1 MSVNLKGHHGGRGP
15 WVTVGAALAMV
26 VGFVVVFW
34 VPNARKMKLAET
46 TLAECQ
52 AELSMKLARTKDL
65 PVLLDEVRTME
76 PGYERDVARIPSEPR
91 IPEFL
96 ESVASVMKEAGIG
109 QRNVLPQAP
118 RVRPNYV
125 EQPMSIAF
133 EAPYEAVYE
142 VLKRIERMD
151 RITRVENLEIA
162 ATPSDNGMVRVKMS
176 VVVFCGGREAG
187 HGGATQLATNGGG
200 HG

>member
-1 MSVNLKGHHGGRGP
+1 MSMNLMGHHGGRGP
-15 WVTVGAALAMV
+15 WVTIGVALAMV
-26 VGFVVVFW
+26 GGFVVAFY
-34 VPNARKMKLAET
+34 VPNARKMKSAEA

-52 AELSMKLARTKDL
+52 AELSMKLARSKDL

-76 PGYERDVARIPSEPR
+76 AGYERDVARIPSEPR

-96 ESVASVMKEAGIG
+96 ESVAAVMKEAGIV

-118 RVRPNYV
+118 RMRPSYV

-133 EAPYEAVYE
+133 EAPYEAAYE
-142 VLKRIERMD
+142 VLRRIEGMD
-151 RITRVENLEIA
+151 RITRVESLELV
-162 ATPSDNGMVRVKMS
+162 ATPSDNGTVRVKMS

-187 HGGATQLATNGGG
+187 SHGATQLATSGGG
-200 HG
+200 RG